1 MKKFLSLFMA
11 MVVTLSIMAAIP
23 TEFGQKVDP
32 TGHATKL
39 MEKKMQHKQDVA
51 KALQLNKLERKA
63 ATTTQEAKELPAEM
77 AKAQKAQNEVITL
90 NYDGFAGMQYYEED
104 GEWWIGLS
112 CDDMSR
118 PEYGPT

>member
-39 MEKKMQHKQDVA
+39 MEKKLQHHQDVT
-51 KALQLNKLERKA
+51 KVLQLNKLERKA
-63 ATTTQEAKELPAEM
+63 ISKTNAEEKQLPAEL
-77 AKAQKAQNEVITL
+77 AKAPQVQNEVITL
-90 NYDGFAGMQYYEED
+90 NYDGLLECNAMKRMANG
-104 GEWWIGLS
+104 GLA
-112 CDDMSR
+112 
-118 PEYGPT
+118 